1 MQRLSD
7 IILSLMALIIL
18 LPIFVPVIL
27 ILKFSGEGEIF
38 YTQQRI
44 GKNLRT
50 FNLLKFATML
60 KNSPQIGTGTITVKD
75 DPRVLPFGKILRK
88 TKINEL
94 PQLINVLRGEMSIIG
109 PRPLTKQ
116 TFDAYDPETK
126 KIVSS
131 VAPGLSGVGSIVFRN
146 EESFLNSEQDA
157 RSSYK
162 NLIAPYKGKLEVWYI
177 ENMSFKVYVY
187 LILFTM
193 YVVVFSRADKLWILF
208 PTLPKPS
215 KELAINFNSR
225 N

>member
-7 IILSLMALIIL
+7 VILSLIALIIL
-18 LPIFVPVIL
+18 IPIFVPVIL
-27 ILKFSGEGEIF
+27 ILKFTGEREIF

-44 GKNLRT
+44 GKNMST

-60 KNSPQIGTGTITVKD
+60 KDSPQIGTGTITIKG
-75 DPRVLPFGKILRK
+75 DPRVLPFGRILRK

-116 TFDAYDPETK
+116 TFDAYDQETK

-146 EESFLNSEQDA
+146 EESFLNNEQDA
-157 RSSYK
+157 QSSYK
-162 NLIAPYKGKLEVWYI
+162 NFIAPYKGTLEVWYI

-187 LILFTM
+187 LILFTIF
-193 YVVVFSRADKLWILF
+193 VVVFSRVGKLWVLF

-215 KELAINFNSR
+215 KEFAIMLNSR